1 MTFIWP
7 LMLLLLGLVPAG
19 VLLSGVLARRRGRL
33 SSWQGSAGLARSVV
47 HRSGG
52 VRHRLPAA
60 LVLAGFAVMVVAL
73 ARPQG
78 VLSLPRQVGTVIL
91 AFDVSGSM
99 AADDLKP
106 TRIAAAK
113 AAAQDFVERQPRSVV
128 IGVVAFSDAGLAVQ
142 APTNDQGAVL
152 AAINRLAP
160 QRGTSLGLGIA
171 TALRTIALSES
182 PPALNYYS
190 NRSPAATEA
199 PTPPPVPAG
208 SHTSAVIIL
217 LTDGEN
223 NQTPDPAA
231 AAQAAADQGIRI
243 VTVGLGSPSGTTL
256 DLNGFQVHTQLN
268 EPLLQQ
274 IADVTQG
281 AYFRAEDATQL
292 RSIYDSLD
300 TRLVVEPQKIEI
312 TALFAG
318 ASILML
324 VVGGLTSLVWL
335 GRLP

>member
-7 LMLLLLGLVPAG
+7 AVLLLLAVIPVGA
-19 VLLSGVLARRRGRL
+19 LLAAALDRRRRRRAAAPGGL
-33 SSWQGSAGLARSVV
+33 GLAGTMGRGS
-47 HRSGG
+47 R
-52 VRHRLPAA
+52 RLRRIPAA
-60 LVLAGFAVMVVAL
+60 LFLTGFAVMGVAL

-78 VLSLPRQVGTVIL
+78 TVSLPREEGTVIL

-113 AAAQDFVERQPRSVV
+113 AAATDFVEQQPASVV
-128 IGVVAFSDAGLAVQ
+128 VGVVAFSDSGLSVQ
-142 APTNDQGAVL
+142 APTNDQASVL

-160 QRGTSLGLGIA
+160 ERGTSLGQGIRA
-171 TALRTIALSES
+171 SLQTISLAES
-182 PPALNYYS
+182 PPAQNYYS
-190 NRSPAATEA
+190 NRSPAPT

-208 SHTSAVIIL
+208 THTSAVIVL

-223 NQTPDPAA
+223 NESPDPATE
-231 AAQAAADQGIRI
+231 AQAAADQGIRI
-243 VTVGLGSPSGTTL
+243 FTVGLGSPAGTTVN
-256 DLNGFQVHTQLN
+256 LNGFQVHTQLN

-274 IADVTQG
+274 IADTTQG
-281 AYFRAEDATQL
+281 TYYRAQDAQQL
-292 RSIYDSLD
+292 RSIYANLD

-318 ASILML
+318 ASILL
-324 VVGGLTSLVWL
+324 LAAGGMASILWL

>member
-7 LMLLLLGLVPAG
+7 AVLLLLAVIPVGA
-19 VLLSGVLARRRGRL
+19 LLAAALDRRRRRRAAAPGGL
-33 SSWQGSAGLARSVV
+33 GLAGTIGRRS
-47 HRSGG
+47 R
-52 VRHRLPAA
+52 RLRRIPAA
-60 LVLAGFAVMVVAL
+60 LFLTGFAVMGVAL

-78 VLSLPRQVGTVIL
+78 TVSLPREEGTVIL

-113 AAAQDFVERQPRSVV
+113 AAATDFVEQQPASVV
-128 IGVVAFSDAGLAVQ
+128 VGVVAFSDSGLSVQ
-142 APTNDQGAVL
+142 APTNDQASVL

-160 QRGTSLGLGIA
+160 ERGTSLGQGIRA
-171 TALRTIALSES
+171 SLQTISLAES
-182 PPALNYYS
+182 PPAQNYYS
-190 NRSPAATEA
+190 NRSPA
-199 PTPPPVPAG
+199 PTSTPSPVPAG
-208 SHTSAVIIL
+208 THTSAVIVL

-223 NQTPDPAA
+223 NESPDPATE
-231 AAQAAADQGIRI
+231 AQAAADQGIRI
-243 VTVGLGSPSGTTL
+243 FTVGLGSPAGTTVN
-256 DLNGFQVHTQLN
+256 LNGFQVHTQLN

-274 IADVTQG
+274 IADTTQG
-281 AYFRAEDATQL
+281 TYYRAQDAQQL
-292 RSIYDSLD
+292 RSIYANLD

-318 ASILML
+318 ASILL
-324 VVGGLTSLVWL
+324 LAAGGMASILWL